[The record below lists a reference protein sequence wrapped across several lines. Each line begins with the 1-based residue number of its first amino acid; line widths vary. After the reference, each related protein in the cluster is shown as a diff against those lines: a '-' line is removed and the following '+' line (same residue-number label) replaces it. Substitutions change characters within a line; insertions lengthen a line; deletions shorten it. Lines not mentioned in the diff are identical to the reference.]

1 MEPIFLC
8 FFFLFTLTSAQSI
21 DSSPNMQPTASS
33 PKPKVNSL
41 ISHSSY
47 PPGYEHSAISPS
59 SETESVNSET
69 ASYPHSGISFPPSD
83 APSPS
88 PSKSELESESESS
101 SFEPSEFSSIST
113 DSISSSDQA
122 AASGLSSSLMS
133 NTQNYAGASA
143 NHDTT
148 IKKICDNTDYPD
160 LCTAT
165 VAPFMR
171 GSAVNVQKVLEE
183 AMKASDQFA
192 KLGFAAAKR
201 ASESLATPPNTKK
214 MLKTCLDSWDTVLYN
229 YEQAIEAL
237 RIHDI
242 GRMST
247 MLSAAITDISDC
259 EDAFEGV
266 ISPLIEYGEK
276 MIKMTSMCLAIVSQ
290 IAS

>member
-1 MEPIFLC
+1 MEPMFLC
-8 FFFLFTLTSAQSI
+8 FFFLFTLTSSQSI
-21 DSSPNMQPTASS
+21 DSSLNMQPAASS
-33 PKPKVNSL
+33 PKPKVNS
-41 ISHSSY
+41 IITHSSY

-59 SETESVNSET
+59 SETESVNS
-69 ASYPHSGISFPPSD
+69 GISFPPSD

-88 PSKSELESESESS
+88 PSKSESESESESESS
-101 SFEPSEFSSIST
+101 SFEPSEFSFIST

-133 NTQNYAGASA
+133 NTQNDDGASA
-143 NHDTT
+143 HHDTT

-165 VAPFMR
+165 VGPFMR
-171 GSAVNVQKVLEE
+171 GGAVNVQKALEV

-192 KLGFAAAKR
+192 KLGFAAVKR
-201 ASESLATPPNTKK
+201 ASESPATPPNTKK

-237 RIHDI
+237 RIHDS
-242 GRMST
+242 GRTST

-276 MIKMTSMCLAIVSQ
+276 MIKMTSICLAIVSQ
-290 IAS
+290 IVS

>member
-1 MEPIFLC
+1 MEPMFLC
-8 FFFLFTLTSAQSI
+8 FFFLFTLTSSQSI

-33 PKPKVNSL
+33 QVNSL
-41 ISHSSY
+41 ITHSSY

-59 SETESVNSET
+59 SETESVNS
-69 ASYPHSGISFPPSD
+69 GISFPPSD

-88 PSKSELESESESS
+88 PSKSELESEPESESESESESELS
-101 SFEPSEFSSIST
+101 SFEPSESSSIST

-122 AASGLSSSLMS
+122 ATSGLSSSLMS
-133 NTQNYAGASA
+133 NTQNDDGASA

-171 GSAVNVQKVLEE
+171 GGAVNVQKALEV

-192 KLGFAAAKR
+192 KLGFAAVKR
-201 ASESLATPPNTKK
+201 ASESPATPPNTKK

-229 YEQAIEAL
+229 YEQATEAL
-237 RIHDI
+237 RIHDS

-276 MIKMTSMCLAIVSQ
+276 MIKMTSICLAIVSQ